1 MSKKP
6 KRGVPS
12 IDMTAMVDVAF
23 LLLTFFI
30 LTTTS
35 FREEQKL
42 EVDMPSS
49 HVDDEVAQT
58 KLMIIT
64 VGPGKDAGE
73 DPTMEDIELFVSYAD
88 VGTREKVIRYMEE
101 KINEDYPDLNFKI
114 SEEGKIFF
122 TSTTEF
128 GVPILQFPKWL
139 NASFTEKEEWKMPG
153 ISPMVTDSSKIN
165 DYLYNGNDLQE
176 FVYWGRR
183 ADPEMRFAIKADAD
197 VPYPFIYEIISTL
210 QDYNVNTFS
219 LITDLE
225 EGGLVVEEGT

>member
-6 KRGVPS
+6 KRGAPA

-49 HVDDEVAQT
+49 HVDGEIPES
-58 KLMIIT
+58 KMMIIS
-64 VGPGKDAGE
+64 VGPVKGAPIPPRAE
-73 DPTMEDIELFVSYAD
+73 DMQIFVSYSD
-88 VGTREKVIRYMEE
+88 PGTREKVVQFMEE
-101 KINEDYPDLNFKI
+101 KINADYPDLNFRI
-114 SEEGKIFF
+114 SPEGKAFF
-122 TSTTEF
+122 STVTEF
-128 GVPILQFPKWL
+128 GVPVQQIPAWL
-139 NASFTEKEEWKMPG
+139 NASFTEQEKWPMAG
-153 ISPMVTDSSKIN
+153 ISAAVTDSARIN

-176 FVYWGRR
+176 YVFWGRR
-183 ADPEMRFAIKADAD
+183 ADTEMRFAIKGDGT
-197 VPYPFIYEIISTL
+197 VPYEIIANIISTL

-225 EGGLVVEEGT
+225 EGGMIEE

>member
-6 KRGVPS
+6 KRGVPA

-49 HVDDEVAQT
+49 HVDDEVQQS

-64 VGPGKDAGE
+64 IGASPEAGPDPAPE
-73 DPTMEDIELFVSYAD
+73 DVQLFVSYSD

-101 KINEDYPDLNFKI
+101 KINEDYPELDFNI
-114 SEEGKIFF
+114 SEEGKLFF

-128 GVPILQFPKWL
+128 GVPILQIPRWL
-139 NASFTEKEEWKMPG
+139 NATFSEKESWPMPG
-153 ISPMVTDSSKIN
+153 ISPIVTDSARIT

-176 FVYWGRR
+176 LVFWGRR
-183 ADPEMRFAIKADAD
+183 ADTGMRFAIKADGG
-197 VPYPFIYEIISTL
+197 VPYPIIAEVISTL
-210 QDYNVNTFS
+210 QNYNVNTFS

-225 EGGLVVEEGT
+225 EGGLIEE

>member
-6 KRGVPS
+6 KRGAPA

-49 HVDDEVAQT
+49 HVDSEIPASKMMV
-58 KLMIIT
+58 IS
-64 VGPGKDAGE
+64 VGPRKGSPAEPTE
-73 DPTMEDIELFVSYAD
+73 DDMAIFVSYSD
-88 VGTREKVIRYMEE
+88 EGTRDKVVRFMEE
-101 KINEDYPDLNFKI
+101 KLAADYPDLNLKF
-114 SEEGKIFF
+114 SEEGKKYF
-122 TSTTEF
+122 STVSEF
-128 GVPILQFPKWL
+128 GVPLLQMQKWL
-139 NASFTEKEEWKMPG
+139 NATYDEQKEWPMPG
-153 ISPMVTDSSKIN
+153 ISAKVTDSTKIG

-176 FVYWGRR
+176 LVFWGRR
-183 ADPEMRFAIKADAD
+183 ADPQMRFAIKGDGT
-197 VPYPFIYEIISTL
+197 VPYPVIYNIISTL

-219 LITDLE
+219 LITDME
-225 EGGLVVEEGT
+225 EGGMVEE